1 MMPRMDGFAFLRTLM
16 ERGHKTPAIVLTG
29 FGNIAQAVS
38 IVHELRAF
46 WFLEKPAQQEI
57 LQTLLDRAIKYGAL
71 LHKTEILER
80 ELSYQGMLG
89 EMVGASDCMRQVYGL
104 IQRAAPTNASVLI
117 TGESG
122 TGKEMVARTL
132 HRLSARADGPFVPI
146 NCAALPADLIES
158 ELFGHEKGSFTGAT
172 GRHPGC
178 FEQANGGTL
187 FLDEIGE
194 MPAAM
199 QARLLRALEESK
211 VRRLGGTAE
220 IPVDV
225 RILAATNRPVEQLD
239 RAGLREDLYY
249 RLNVFCVHL
258 PPLRERKSDIP
269 AITTAI
275 IGQLNQKHGCQVTNI
290 HPSALEHLMEHNWP
304 GNVRELRNV
313 LEWAVITAG
322 SDCIFTA
329 HLPRAIQTGLG
340 EKPAALVAAPSGE
353 RGIEFHAGRTLEEIE
368 NEYIR
373 LTMESVNRDKRK
385 AARLLG
391 ISLRT
396 LYTRLAE
403 ENHDTPTVHAAGSP

>member
-1 MMPRMDGFAFLRTLM
+1 MQPEQSAGTVLIVDDDQRERGFLVEIISSLGYNTEIAADGEEALRKLDSVTVAAIVTDLMMPRMDGFAFLRTLM

-178 FEQANGGTL
+178 FEQANGDAG
-187 FLDEIGE
+187 
-194 MPAAM
+194 AAS
-199 QARLLRALEESK
+199 ARAGGIQGSAPGRDGGDSGG
-211 VRRLGGTAE
+211 RPDSGGDQSPGGTA
-220 IPVDV
+220 
-225 RILAATNRPVEQLD
+225 RPGRPPRGSVLPLERFL
-239 RAGLREDLYY
+239 RA
-249 RLNVFCVHL
+249 
-258 PPLRERKSDIP
+258 
-269 AITTAI
+269 
-275 IGQLNQKHGCQVTNI
+275 
-290 HPSALEHLMEHNWP
+290 
-304 GNVRELRNV
+304 
-313 LEWAVITAG
+313 
-322 SDCIFTA
+322 
-329 HLPRAIQTGLG
+329 
-340 EKPAALVAAPSGE
+340 PAALARTQVGYSGDHH
-353 RGIEFHAGRTLEEIE
+353 GDHRTV
-368 NEYIR
+368 
-373 LTMESVNRDKRK
+373 ESK
-385 AARLLG
+385 ARLPG
-391 ISLRT
+391 NQYSSQR
-396 LYTRLAE
+396 
-403 ENHDTPTVHAAGSP
+403 AGAPDGA